1 MNEFWIKFVVN
12 IVIGLIVVIGFFAF
26 WGKSSGVF
34 REGGFIYELAKMRK
48 EEKKKQKESK
58 KNGRDDL

>member
-1 MNEFWIKFVVN
+1 MNEFWIKVVIN
-12 IVIGLIVVIGFFAF
+12 IVIGLIVVVGFFGF
-26 WGKSSGVF
+26 WAKSSGIF
-34 REGGFIYELAKMRK
+34 NEGGFIYELAKMKK